1 MTVVSDA
8 TQEFPQ
14 NKNNHFKVRLPRPL
28 TLPEGPWTMSLWS
41 LSVPDG
47 AVEQPLGQANDLVGV
62 FVGQKARLWNVRH
75 SKYRSHTVNTS
86 IATVVRL
93 KDVFETH
100 PKTGVDLWQRVHQIL
115 MDRQTT
121 LLGKDRA
128 VSSWLVQ
135 QPEKWYPTIRWDG
148 EDMILEANRN
158 VFYQPTARES
168 QFILSLKMAQ
178 IFGFMKQDPT
188 TKAWSIGPN
197 LIPSYPTFEYTGH
210 DITSAVTGLKGLT
223 QRALVTRDVD
233 SEEPFVDW
241 FRTLHFLPATEKVPC
256 VELSSA
262 LEWRFVRLNRS
273 CQQFVNREMVMVYTD
288 AVQPNTVNRV
298 KVPLLRSVQL
308 NHSGQGRL
316 TVEPLHREW
325 IPLQGNTLDILEFQ
339 LASPSGPLIEFPP
352 GQTILTVGLK
362 PIKS

>member
-14 NKNNHFKVRLPRPL
+14 NQNNHFKVRLPQPL
-28 TLPEGPWTMSLWS
+28 TLPDGPWAMSLWS

-47 AVEQPLGQANDLVGV
+47 AVEQPLGQAGDLVGL
-62 FVGQKARLWNVRH
+62 FTGHKARLWNVRNH
-75 SKYRSHTVNTS
+75 KYRSHTVNTS

-93 KDVFETH
+93 KDAFATH
-100 PKTGVDLWQRVHQIL
+100 PKTGVELWQRVHQIL
-115 MDRQTT
+115 MDKQTT

-128 VSSWLVQ
+128 VSSWRVQ

-148 EDMILEANRN
+148 EDMILEANRSL
-158 VFYQPTARES
+158 FYQPTTRYS
-168 QFILSLKMAQ
+168 QCILSLKMAQ

-188 TKAWSIGPN
+188 TQKWSLGPN
-197 LIPSYPTFEYTGH
+197 LIPSYPSFNYTGH
-210 DITSAVTGLKGLT
+210 DTTVTGLKGPT

-233 SEEPFVDW
+233 SEEEPYVDW
-241 FRTLHFLPATEKVPC
+241 FRTLYYYPGKENVPC

-273 CQQFVNREMVMVYTD
+273 YEHYVNREMVMVYTD

-325 IPLQGNTLDILEFQ
+325 IPLNGNTLERLEVQ

-362 PIKS
+362 PIKR